1 MKILF
6 AEDERM
12 LNEAV
17 TAILTRNNYTVVS
30 VYNGEDALDY
40 LLGDEFDAA
49 VLDIMMPKKDG
60 LSVLKEIRAAGKQL
74 PVLLL
79 TAKSEISDRV
89 EGLDA
94 GADDYLPKPFDAA
107 ELLAR
112 LRSLLRRQP
121 VYRSNVLT
129 FEDISLDLGDYLL
142 KGPAGELRMTNK
154 EFQMMELF
162 LRNPGQVISTERFM
176 EKIWGYDS
184 DTEMNVVWVYI
195 SALRKKLKEIG
206 SAVTLKAS
214 RGLGY
219 ALEAAHD

>member
-60 LSVLKEIRAAGKQL
+60 LSVLKEIRAEGKQL

-129 FEDISLDLGDYLL
+129 FEDISLDLNDYVL
-142 KGPAGELRMTNK
+142 KGPQGEIRMTNK